1 MSNYLDLTNLID
13 TEIETDEILELLDDS
28 DIIKEYSDR
37 LKEDDDLYY
46 DLDLESKDLITRLT
60 SNDRLFDEVSQRIYE
75 DPEVILE
82 LWNKIFAD
90 NRQELINLIKQ
101 HELGN

>member
-1 MSNYLDLTNLID
+1 MSNYLNLTNLID
-13 TEIETDEILELLDDS
+13 TEIETGEILELLDDS

-37 LKEDDDLYY
+37 LKEDNDLYY

-75 DPEVILE
+75 DPEVVLE
-82 LWNKIFAD
+82 LWDKIFID
-90 NRQELINLIKQ
+90 NRQELINLIKK

>member
-13 TEIETDEILELLDDS
+13 TEIETEEILELLDDS

-46 DLDLESKDLITRLT
+46 DLDLESKDLITRLA

-75 DPEVILE
+75 DPEVVLE
-82 LWNKIFAD
+82 LWNKIFVD